1 MKSRHTQLFEAV
13 GLSAIV
19 ISLIFVAYQIN
30 QSNRIARG
38 TTSYEL
44 SRNWMEM
51 NRFYI
56 AEPEML
62 SLRIK
67 FENRDFVPE
76 SDIELQRS
84 MAYARMLINMW
95 TALEEAH
102 ENGIASDAYYEIAQ
116 NDVKSLIRNRPGILP
131 IFSMVLSNYDNL
143 SEYEV
148 LEPIREAVE

>member
-1 MKSRHTQLFEAV
+1 MKPNQNKMFEV
-13 GLSAIV
+13 IGLSAIV
-19 ISLIFVAYQIN
+19 VSLIFVAYQIN

-51 NRFYI
+51 NRLYVTN
-56 AEPEML
+56 PEML
-62 SLRIK
+62 SLRVK
-67 FENRDFVPE
+67 LEDKDFVPE
-76 SDIELQRS
+76 SDIELQRT

-102 ENGIASDAYYEIAQ
+102 ENGIASDEYYRIAQ
-116 NDVKSLIRNRPGILP
+116 NDVKSFIRHRPGILP
-131 IFSMVLSNYDNL
+131 IFGMVLANYENL

-148 LEPIREAVE
+148 LEPIRQAVQ

>member
-1 MKSRHTQLFEAV
+1 MKPNRNQLFEAI

-51 NRFYI
+51 NKFYLTN
-56 AEPEML
+56 PEML
-62 SLRIK
+62 VLRVK
-67 FENRDFVPE
+67 FENKDFVPE

-102 ENGIASDAYYEIAQ
+102 ENGIASDEYYKIAQ
-116 NDVKSLIRNRPGILP
+116 NDVKSMIRHRPGILP
-131 IFSMVLSNYDNL
+131 IFGIVLANYDKL

-148 LEPIREAVE
+148 LEPIREALE